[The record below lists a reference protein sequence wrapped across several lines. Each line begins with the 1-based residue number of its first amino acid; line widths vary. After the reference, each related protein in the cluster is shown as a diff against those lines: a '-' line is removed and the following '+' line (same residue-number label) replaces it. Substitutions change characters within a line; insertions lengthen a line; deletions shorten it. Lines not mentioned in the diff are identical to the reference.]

1 MIGLQVLSE
10 APSTSWTTFGVVLA
24 VAVGGALL
32 LHALV
37 YGVLHRIRR
46 RAPEKLPLDGH
57 LISQTDRAMRWTLLA
72 IATQVAFAYLP
83 GLVVP
88 GAHAV
93 LSAVLY
99 IGLVLAVAWLAIE
112 TVSAVRHALS
122 YRLDLE
128 KDDNLSE
135 RRLLTQVGL
144 VQRLLNVGILLIALA
159 MILLHFEAFRQFG
172 TGILASAGVA
182 GIVLG
187 FAAQRVL
194 GNLFAGIQIAV
205 TQPIRV
211 DDVVVVEG
219 EWARVEEITLTYVVL
234 RIWDMRRLVLPI
246 SYFIETPFQN
256 WTRQSAQVIGTA
268 YVRTDYSVPVEDVR
282 AEIGRIVESSPYYD
296 GTVWRLHVTDLGERG
311 VEMRALMT
319 AANAD
324 HAWELRCEVRER
336 LLAWLREHH
345 PEALPR
351 TRVVFPE
358 GESFGDDAPAG
369 GDGRQRA
376 AWPADRV
383 AGEVAAG

>member
-72 IATQVAFAYLP
+72 IAAQVAFAYLP

-88 GAHAV
+88 GAQAV

-144 VQRLLNVGILLIALA
+144 LQRLL
-159 MILLHFEAFRQFG
+159 
-172 TGILASAGVA
+172 S
-182 GIVLG
+182 
-187 FAAQRVL
+187 
-194 GNLFAGIQIAV
+194 
-205 TQPIRV
+205 
-211 DDVVVVEG
+211 
-219 EWARVEEITLTYVVL
+219 
-234 RIWDMRRLVLPI
+234 
-246 SYFIETPFQN
+246 
-256 WTRQSAQVIGTA
+256 
-268 YVRTDYSVPVEDVR
+268 
-282 AEIGRIVESSPYYD
+282 
-296 GTVWRLHVTDLGERG
+296 
-311 VEMRALMT
+311 
-319 AANAD
+319 
-324 HAWELRCEVRER
+324 
-336 LLAWLREHH
+336 
-345 PEALPR
+345 
-351 TRVVFPE
+351 
-358 GESFGDDAPAG
+358 
-369 GDGRQRA
+369 
-376 AWPADRV
+376 
-383 AGEVAAG
+383 